1 MKSAFITGITGQDG
15 SYLAELLLEKG
26 YYVVGLVR
34 HTSHLLEKTRIEH
47 LLGHP
52 NLKLITGDITD
63 SGSLQTI
70 VRYLESLNLE
80 TEVYNLAAQSF
91 VKLSFDMP
99 DTTVQDNCIGVVK
112 LLEAFRH
119 SSLHARIYQASSSEM
134 FGKVLEVPQTET
146 TPFYPRSPYG
156 VSKVCSYWISK
167 NYRESYGMFVANGI
181 LFNHESPRRSELFV
195 TRKVT
200 KAAVRISNGD
210 SSPLILGN
218 LSAKRDWGHAKDY
231 VEAMWR
237 ILQHPTPEDWVIS
250 SNTTYSVR
258 ELVETAF
265 QSVGIH
271 ITWKGEE
278 LHEIGV
284 DETGRVLVKVSEEFY
299 RPAEVDLLIGDST
312 KARTLLGWTPNY
324 TFQSLIQEM
333 VAHDLAIQSNVR

>member
-1 MKSAFITGITGQDG
+1 MKAAFITGITGQDG

-26 YYVVGLVR
+26 YHVVGLIR

-47 LLGHP
+47 LLQHP
-52 NLKLITGDITD
+52 NLKLMTGDITD
-63 SGSLQTI
+63 SSSLRS
-70 VRYLESLNLE
+70 VVAYLETLNLE

-99 DTTVQDNCIGVVK
+99 DMTTQQNCIGIVK
-112 LLEAFRH
+112 VLEAFRH
-119 SSLHARIYQASSSEM
+119 SSLRSRIYQASSSEM
-134 FGKVLEVPQTET
+134 FGKVMEVPQTET

-156 VSKVCSYWISK
+156 VSKVYSYWISK
-167 NYRESYGMFVANGI
+167 NYRESYNMFVANGI

-200 KAAVRISNGD
+200 KAVARIASGD
-210 SSPLILGN
+210 TSPLVLGN

-237 ILQHPTPEDWVIS
+237 ILQHPTPDDWVIS

-265 QSVGIH
+265 QAVGIN

-284 DETGRVLVKVSEEFY
+284 DETGRVLVKVSEDFY

-312 KARTLLGWTPNY
+312 KARTLLSWEPKY
-324 TFQSLIQEM
+324 TFQTLIQEM
-333 VAHDLAIQSNVR
+333 VAHDLAIQSKVR